1 MISSKHQNRETDMT
15 KNQPIT
21 YTFTKG
27 LFTISVH
34 AQKGL
39 IRESIRNSDG
49 RELSYQSFRS
59 SCASNRDLVASYA
72 ECRLAHFS
80 RSAHA

>member
-1 MISSKHQNRETDMT
+1 MT

-27 LFTISVH
+27 IFTISVH

-49 RELSYQSFRS
+49 RELSYQAFRS
-59 SCASNRDLVASYA
+59 SCASNRDLVTSYA
-72 ECRLAHFS
+72 EGRLADLA
-80 RSAHA
+80 RSTHV